1 MKCLQQQ
8 LHSPQLLLFRHVAPT
23 SRGHSKRSRTD
34 CLLLAG
40 FQKWIFLHSSYQH
53 SHRGSLLGQVK
64 QNRENCLP
72 CTVAATSDT
81 FVAAELLILKVQ
93 PPLNVNSF
101 LSYTYS
107 RRSHNFFFVVQ
118 VEKLSCWTRQR
129 RRRTA
134 GRGISPIYSNRYVQ
148 FVLARFGL
156 SLPYALLLLQ
166 HH

>member
-1 MKCLQQQ
+1 MLTTATPFASIVVV
-8 LHSPQLLLFRHVAPT
+8 SPR
-23 SRGHSKRSRTD
+23 
-34 CLLLAG
+34 
-40 FQKWIFLHSSYQH
+40 SSYFKGALEAKSNWLPVAGWLSEMDIFAFLVPAQP
-53 SHRGSLLGQVK
+53 SGFVVGASETESR
-64 QNRENCLP
+64 NCLP

-118 VEKLSCWTRQR
+118 VKKLSCWTRQR